1 MDSGSESDQDSACSS
16 SGEEAQYNS
25 SRGSQSLVQQQQ
37 QQAAN
42 SSQHAAAVAAEYQS
56 MMKYMQQQQ
65 QQQQNDQSRQDE
77 QSQHQQQPMMMIPTN
92 CLPFMVPSV
101 SSYQMMMQSQGGMPS
116 FFGQNATSSPSSR
129 ESEAATGSPLNL
141 QTTREDRPSSRSRP
155 GDFQNQSMAQQQ
167 FTHDQQQV
175 LPPAARAHQVANA
188 SQSTLSRSSPQSGLP
203 CSLPSTMSMSG
214 SHLGISQ
221 DHQMAQQTQQSAGN
235 FSLDFSMVAQRQEPP
250 KPEHPAPPKRPL
262 TPYMRFSKCV
272 SYS

>member
-25 SRGSQSLVQQQQ
+25 NRRSQNLI
-37 QQAAN
+37 
-42 SSQHAAAVAAEYQS
+42 
-56 MMKYMQQQQ
+56 QQQQ

-116 FFGQNATSSPSSR
+116 FFGQNAASSPSSR

-155 GDFQNQSMAQQQ
+155 VDFQNQSMAQQQ
-167 FTHDQQQV
+167 FTHDQQQQV
-175 LPPAARAHQVANA
+175 LPPAARAPQQVANA
-188 SQSTLSRSSPQSGLP
+188 SQSSLSRSSPQSGLP

-221 DHQMAQQTQQSAGN
+221 DHQMAQQTQQSGGN
-235 FSLDFSMVAQRQEPP
+235 FSLDFSMVGQRQEPP

-272 SYS
+272 SCC